1 MWPNPQETAD
11 LVTFTEEILTGK
23 LHFLCSVTWLH
34 YIFSSVYYIKN
45 SYKILMTNWL
55 KKKIMS
61 MKIIQ
66 VLIAT
71 LPTTS
76 MNQDDIHKPIL
87 IYGYPFGGI
96 LKENLLKI
104 QSCKLKKHW

>member
-1 MWPNPQETAD
+1 
-11 LVTFTEEILTGK
+11 
-23 LHFLCSVTWLH
+23 
-34 YIFSSVYYIKN
+34 
-45 SYKILMTNWL
+45 
-55 KKKIMS
+55 MS

-87 IYGYPFGGI
+87 IYGYTFGDI

-104 QSCKLKKHW
+104 QLCKLKKH